1 MNNIQQE
8 RHLNGSAFDVIV
20 KISKRKD
27 REKPYNYYHWQDYYE
42 LIYVLRGEAKL
53 ILEGQAETSVKVL
66 PIEPR
71 AFRELGIVVRSRR
84 ETKSVVQALIQCAA
98 RTVAAME

>member
-1 MNNIQQE
+1 MVAHGLGVSIMTE
-8 RHLNGSAFDVIV
+8 LIMEAGAKTV
-20 KISKRKD
+20 KI
-27 REKPYNYYHWQDYYE
+27 
-42 LIYVLRGEAKL
+42 
-53 ILEGQAETSVKVL
+53 L